1 MKIRSSIRIRL
12 RAAFDTDE
20 DRAAARKIAQET
32 MVLLKN
38 DGTLPLKKTYKT
50 IAIVGPNADSVRNM
64 LGDYTYPAHIE
75 SLIEVKVTD
84 NALAQPSRTMWTPII
99 SICRT

>member
-1 MKIRSSIRIRL
+1 
-12 RAAFDTDE
+12 
-20 DRAAARKIAQET
+20 

-38 DGTLPLKKTYKT
+38 DGTLPLEKTYKT

-84 NALAQPSRTMWTPII
+84 NALAQPVPDDVDTDHIHLPHMKKHPE
-99 SICRT
+99 CDP